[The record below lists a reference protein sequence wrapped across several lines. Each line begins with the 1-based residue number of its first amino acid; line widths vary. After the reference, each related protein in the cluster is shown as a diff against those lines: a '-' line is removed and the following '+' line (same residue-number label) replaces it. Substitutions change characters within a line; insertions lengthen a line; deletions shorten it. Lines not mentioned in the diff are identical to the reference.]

1 LAIGPIRINGIYF
14 AALVIGIMECWN
26 RGMMGLKK
34 TKHEAYIHAQVF
46 CFLFPIFE
54 HSTFP
59 SFQAAHQEDDRKK
72 YYNSYGL

>member
-1 LAIGPIRINGIYF
+1 
-14 AALVIGIMECWN
+14 
-26 RGMMGLKK
+26 MMGLKK
-34 TKHEAYIHAQVF
+34 TKHEADIHAQVF

-59 SFQAAHQEDDRKK
+59 SFQAAHQEDDRKN